1 MVMINGWIWTPR
13 HVEKLGPCSHLHRD
27 HHLAHRHP
35 RRNRGLTSPLGRT
48 GLNRQ
53 IKFHEIDLQIRFGT
67 NSRILW
73 FGHLQNLGQGIGWGR
88 GPGGRTRIRRRARPF
103 GVEIS
108 ACSCRLAIR
117 TRSQLPG
124 FPPALLGHGDVE
136 ITVTHS
142 VVGFHCS
149 RNRARSASEAAS
161 EASFALDLAGSFVL
175 RSKSFGRVCV
185 WPKDPKCLLYGDD
198 ANFFVRCF
206 RLSARMEMQEK
217 RLWQTAGEPHSTATE
232 LKWGRPHNSLLFGS
246 APAGRMGT
254 VTEECE

>member
-1 MVMINGWIWTPR
+1 MTPTPMSGMVMINGWIWTPR

-35 RRNRGLTSPLGRT
+35 SRNRGLTSPLGRN
-48 GLNRQ
+48 GLNRR

-117 TRSQLPG
+117 TRS
-124 FPPALLGHGDVE
+124 
-136 ITVTHS
+136 
-142 VVGFHCS
+142 S
-149 RNRARSASEAAS
+149 RRRGGAAVIQAAS

-185 WPKDPKCLLYGDD
+185 WPKDPKCLLYGGD